1 MLEVSSLG
9 CVRGDRRLFRDLN
22 FSLLPGSVLQVQGL
36 NGSGKTSLLRMICG
50 LLEPTEG
57 QIRWQGANIR
67 SLSEEYS
74 AAITY
79 IGHRNAV
86 KDELT
91 ASENLRVSS
100 GLSGVALSI
109 SEANSML
116 AKMGLQGRENLP
128 ARLLSQG
135 QRRRL
140 ALARLLVCKT
150 PLWLLDEVFT
160 SLDKNAIALIR
171 SIIEQHLEI
180 GGMAVIATHQELD
193 LSGGSFQQL
202 ELAT

>member
-1 MLEVSSLG
+1 ML
-9 CVRGDRRLFRDLN
+9 
-22 FSLLPGSVLQVQGL
+22 
-36 NGSGKTSLLRMICG
+36 CG
-50 LLEPTEG
+50 LLEPAEG
-57 QIRWQGANIR
+57 EIRWQGANIR

-74 AAITY
+74 AAMTY

-100 GLSGVALSI
+100 GLSGVPLSI
-109 SEANSML
+109 AEASLTL

-128 ARLLSQG
+128 SRLLSQG

-150 PLWLLDEVFT
+150 SLWILDEVFT

-171 SIIEQHLEI
+171 SIVEQHLEN